1 MNGIEGFL
9 VDDRFLRVR
18 YDLPLGFIV
27 INAFVN
33 LVADNTAFAVNGTSS
48 VLTVIK
54 DISDSSLI
62 PTVWIKR
69 SWIACFP
76 PVDI

>member
-54 DISDSSLI
+54 DISDSGLI

>member
-9 VDDRFLRVR
+9 VDDRFLCIRN
-18 YDLPLGFIV
+18 DLPLGFIV
-27 INAFVN
+27 FNAFVN
-33 LVADNTAFAVNGTSS
+33 LVTDNTAFAVNGTSS